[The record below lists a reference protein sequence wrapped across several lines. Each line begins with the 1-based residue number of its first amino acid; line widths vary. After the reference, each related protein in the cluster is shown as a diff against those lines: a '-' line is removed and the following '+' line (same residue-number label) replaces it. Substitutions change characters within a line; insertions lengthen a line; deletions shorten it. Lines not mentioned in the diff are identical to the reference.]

1 MNKCGVHIEIDQSG
15 GPFTAGTPGRASNP
29 SQGARPGSLS
39 IARFPMIGVETTEPT
54 QEHYR
59 REAAKLFDR
68 ARKIEMGR
76 KHGGATAEYLA
87 CMDLA
92 RRFERIAMRRAGL

>member
-1 MNKCGVHIEIDQSG
+1 MTKCGVHIEINQSG
-15 GPFTAGTPGRASNP
+15 GADLLEAPGRATAP
-29 SQGARPGSLS
+29 QGARPGSLS
-39 IARFPMIGVETTEPT
+39 IARFPMIGVETAEPT

-68 ARKIEMGR
+68 ARKIEMDFKRGA
-76 KHGGATAEYLA
+76 ATAEYLG
-87 CMDLA
+87 CLDLA

>member
-1 MNKCGVHIEIDQSG
+1 MTKCGVHIEIHQSG
-15 GPFTAGTPGRASNP
+15 GPVTAGTPGRASTAF
-29 SQGARPGSLS
+29 QGVRPGSLS
-39 IARFPMIGVETTEPT
+39 IARFPMIGIETTEPT

-59 REAAKLFDR
+59 REAAKLFAR

-76 KHGGATAEYLA
+76 KHGGAAADYIA
-87 CMDLA
+87 CMELA